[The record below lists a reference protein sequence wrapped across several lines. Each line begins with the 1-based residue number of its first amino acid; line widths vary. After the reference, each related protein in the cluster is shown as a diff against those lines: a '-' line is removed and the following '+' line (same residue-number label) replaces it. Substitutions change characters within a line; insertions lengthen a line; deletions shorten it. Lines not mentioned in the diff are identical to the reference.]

1 MTQVSG
7 YSVTAKRGDKSNEL
21 SPTVLQINGKPQPMV
36 ADAMLGSTVKGDM
49 TLQWEGKALVNRFTI
64 SACGK
69 DYPCIMKRTLQGT
82 HVMSLKLICADFTA
96 MRWRWRRRRQR
107 RRWRRRQRWW
117 WRRPSTNHPHVLK
130 RPAAGPC
137 QLLPEPEPITRKMR
151 SQVIAGTRQECR

>member
-21 SPTVLQINGKPQPMV
+21 SPTVLQINGKPQPMA

-64 SACGK
+64 SAGGK

-96 MRWRWRRRRQR
+96 MR
-107 RRWRRRQRWW
+107 
-117 WRRPSTNHPHVLK
+117 LY
-130 RPAAGPC
+130 
-137 QLLPEPEPITRKMR
+137 MR
-151 SQVIAGTRQECR
+151 MDEDGDVFAV